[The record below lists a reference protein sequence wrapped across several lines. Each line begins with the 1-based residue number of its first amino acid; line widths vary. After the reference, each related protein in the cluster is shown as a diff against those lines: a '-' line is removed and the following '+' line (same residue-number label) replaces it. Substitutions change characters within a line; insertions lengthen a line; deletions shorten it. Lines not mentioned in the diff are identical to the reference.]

1 MKDAFLFLL
10 LAAVAYLV
18 YDDYSKRDALKQAQD
33 QIQQMS
39 LNYQR
44 HSSVQYVPRLQSRP
58 TTPSWFQRHLDQG
71 SSLEQSKPHFH
82 QDEQGAA
89 TPFPSPH

>member
-44 HSSVQYVPRLQSRP
+44 QSSVQ
-58 TTPSWFQRHLDQG
+58 
-71 SSLEQSKPHFH
+71 
-82 QDEQGAA
+82 
-89 TPFPSPH
+89 

>member
-33 QIQQMS
+33 QIQQFN
-39 LNYQR
+39 LYYQR
-44 HSSVQYVPRLQSRP
+44 QTTARVLPRVQSTPA
-58 TTPSWFQRHLDQG
+58 TPSWFQERLGQKPALDESVRQTHDAKQYG
-71 SSLEQSKPHFH
+71 SPTPH
-82 QDEQGAA
+82 
-89 TPFPSPH
+89 